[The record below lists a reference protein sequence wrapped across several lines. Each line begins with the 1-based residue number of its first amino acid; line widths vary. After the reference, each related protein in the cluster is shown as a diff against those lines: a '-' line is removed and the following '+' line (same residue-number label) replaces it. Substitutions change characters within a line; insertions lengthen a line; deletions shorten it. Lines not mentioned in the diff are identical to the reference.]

1 MAGAWGWVR
10 LCSLRLGHGWNKY
23 PLANEHYRTH
33 KNTTLQYPCET
44 GSEVIWRVVEHRSAR
59 AFWHRYWRRLMDSRS
74 GGCALFL
81 PWQPQFHKPNR
92 CWTTGRVMG
101 ESPDSHGRLQGDNFG
116 LRRTLQFSHAYGQP
130 VAGGT
135 PPGGEGD
142 WKEARG

>member
-1 MAGAWGWVR
+1 
-10 LCSLRLGHGWNKY
+10 
-23 PLANEHYRTH
+23 
-33 KNTTLQYPCET
+33 
-44 GSEVIWRVVEHRSAR
+44 
-59 AFWHRYWRRLMDSRS
+59 MDSRS

-142 WKEARG
+142 WKDA